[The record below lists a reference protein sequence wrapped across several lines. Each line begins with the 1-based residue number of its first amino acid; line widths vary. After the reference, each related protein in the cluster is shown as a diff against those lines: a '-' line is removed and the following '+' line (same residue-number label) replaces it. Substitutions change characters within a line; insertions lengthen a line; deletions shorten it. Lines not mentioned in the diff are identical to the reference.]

1 MSFVSEFAP
10 DTRSQWHELDW
21 DLQELIIDEME
32 YLAANPPGTYQEH
45 VYRDFVHDAAGVR
58 HNVFLR
64 ANVDHRRQRITIVG
78 IVHIT
83 RPI

>member
-1 MSFVSEFAP
+1 MSFSPEFAP
-10 DTRSQWHELDW
+10 DTESQWQDLDL

-32 YLAANPPGTYQEH
+32 YLVANPPGIHQDY
-45 VYRDFVHDAAGVR
+45 VYRDFAHDAGGVR

-64 ANVDHRRQRITIVG
+64 INVDHRRQRITIVG
-78 IVHIT
+78 IVHIV